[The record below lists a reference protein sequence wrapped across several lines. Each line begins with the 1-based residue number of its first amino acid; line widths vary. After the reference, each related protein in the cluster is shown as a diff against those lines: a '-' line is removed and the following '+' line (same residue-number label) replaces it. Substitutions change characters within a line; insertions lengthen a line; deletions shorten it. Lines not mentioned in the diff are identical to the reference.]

1 MGKIL
6 LACGVLACAL
16 QAQTITTN
24 PSILTFTYQSG
35 AASLPA
41 AQTISVKASA
51 GAPNYATSISPANTY
66 WVTASPNSGALPAT
80 ISVRVNPTSL
90 PVGEYGAAVDIG
102 VNGIGTPVVVA
113 VNLVVTEAASTL
125 AITPTIFN
133 LSGPPD
139 PAPQTVTLTTN
150 GAAISFTATSGAS
163 WMTVSPA
170 MGIVTPGE
178 SLTLTIAATTAG
190 LAAQTAPYTG
200 KVTIVASGPPVTIK
214 SQSVTVNLTV
224 ISLTP
229 TINSP
234 NGIWPATLPVGAG
247 AQTITIFGTNFYS
260 ATVAMVAGVAVPLVT
275 TVVSP
280 TALLAVV
287 PSALLTA
294 SGVLNVM
301 AVNPP
306 PGGPSAA
313 TAVPVTSA
321 PSIAGI
327 FSAASYASATVS
339 PGELVTI
346 FGTNIGPPIPASLTV
361 VNGYVPTLLN
371 GVSVTIDTVPAPVLY
386 VSANQVTV
394 QVPYEVTTPAVDN
407 VVLTNGTNPTT
418 ATGTVTTALT
428 APGIFTANGSG
439 TGEAAALNNGASG
452 TITLNSGTNLAP
464 IGEIVTLYLT
474 GEGDYNLPGLSGV
487 PGTTNTGYIIPTTIT
502 PPLPELSPLPTVT
515 IGGVDASAGVTY
527 AGVVPGSIL
536 GVLQINV
543 TIPTGAATGTAVPV
557 TVTIGGNTTQA
568 NVTLGIHP

>member
-1 MGKIL
+1 VGKIF

-16 QAQTITTN
+16 QAQTITTT

-41 AQTISVKASA
+41 AQTVSVKAST
-51 GAPNYATSISPANTY
+51 GAPNYTTAVAPANAY
-66 WVTASPNSGALPAT
+66 WLTASPNSGALPAT

-90 PVGEYGAAVDIG
+90 AVGQYAAAV
-102 VNGIGTPVVVA
+102 NLTLTGIAAPVVVA
-113 VNLVVTEAASTL
+113 VNLTVTQAASTL
-125 AITPTIFN
+125 AITPTILN

-139 PAPQTVTLTTN
+139 PAPQTVTLTTD
-150 GAAISFTATSGAS
+150 GAPISFTATSGAS
-163 WMTVSPA
+163 WMTVSPTV
-170 MGIVTPGE
+170 GVVLPGDSVT
-178 SLTLTIAATTAG
+178 LTLTVTTAG

-200 KVTIVASGPPVTIK
+200 KVTIVASGAAVTTK

-229 TINSP
+229 TITN
-234 NGIWPATLPVGAG
+234 IWPATLPVGAG

-260 ATVAMVAGVAVPLVT
+260 ATVAMVQGVAAPLAT
-275 TVVSP
+275 TVISP

-287 PSALLTA
+287 PSGLLTA

-306 PGGPSAA
+306 PGGASAGM
-313 TAVPVTSA
+313 AVPVTSA

-346 FGTNIGPPIPASLTV
+346 FGTNIGPPIPASLTIS
-361 VNGYVPTLLN
+361 NGYVSSSLN
-371 GVSVTIDTVPAPVLY
+371 GVSVTIDGVAAPILY

-407 VVLTNGTNPTT
+407 VVLTNGANPP
-418 ATGTVTTALT
+418 ANATVTTALT
-428 APGIFTANGSG
+428 APGIFTADGSG
-439 TGEAAALNNGASG
+439 SGEAAALNNGASG
-452 TITLNSGTNLAP
+452 ITLNSSKNLAT

-474 GEGDYNLPGLSGV
+474 GEGNYNPPGLSGV
-487 PGTTNTGYIIPTTIT
+487 PGATNTGYIIPSNIN
-502 PPLPELSPLPTVT
+502 PLPQLSPLPTVT
-515 IGGVDASAGVTY
+515 IGGVDASAGVSY

-536 GVLQINV
+536 GVLQVNV
-543 TIPTGAATGTAVPV
+543 AIPTGAATGTAVPV

>member
-6 LACGVLACAL
+6 FACGVLACAL
-16 QAQTITTN
+16 QAQTITTT

-51 GAPNYATSISPANTY
+51 GAPTYTTAIAPANTF

-90 PVGEYGAAVDIG
+90 AVGQYNAAVDLTIT
-102 VNGIGTPVVVA
+102 GIGTPVVIA
-113 VNLVVTEAASTL
+113 VNLVVTESASTL
-125 AITPTIFN
+125 AITPTILN
-133 LSGPPD
+133 LTGPPD
-139 PAPQTVTLTTN
+139 PPAQTVTLTTD
-150 GAAISFTATSGAS
+150 GGPISFTATSGAS
-163 WMTVSPA
+163 WMTV
-170 MGIVTPGE
+170 TPTVGVVLPGD
-178 SLTLTIAATTAG
+178 SVTLTIAVTTAG

-200 KVTIVASGPPVTIK
+200 KVTIVASGTAVTTK

-229 TINSP
+229 TITN
-234 NGIWPATLPVGAG
+234 IWPPTLPVGAG

-260 ATVAMVAGVAVPLVT
+260 ATVAMVQGVAAPLAT

-287 PSALLTA
+287 PSGLLTA

-306 PGGPSAA
+306 PGGASAGM
-313 TAVPVTSA
+313 AVPVTSA

-346 FGTNIGPPIPASLTV
+346 FGTNIGPPIPASLTIT
-361 VNGYVPTLLN
+361 NGYVNTSLN
-371 GVSVTIDTVPAPVLY
+371 GVSVTIDGVAAPVLY

-394 QVPYEVTTPAVDN
+394 QVPYEVTTPSVDN
-407 VVLTNGTNPTT
+407 VVLTNGGNPP
-418 ATGTVTTALT
+418 ANSTVTTALT

-439 TGEAAALNNGASG
+439 TGEAAALNNGATG
-452 TITLNSGTNLAP
+452 TITLNSGTNLAV

-487 PGTTNTGYIIPTTIT
+487 PGQTNTGYIIPTSIT
-502 PPLPELSPLPTVT
+502 PPLPELAPLPTVT